1 MSDFVVYEWMLGREL
16 DLGKCELV
24 ILGLVFSYSRTGM
37 TMYKSEQ
44 SLANYAGVSKRTV
57 CTAIKKL
64 MDLGL
69 IARSE
74 EKHPKYRTYE
84 YTVSE
89 EVRRKH
95 FNEDGENISPMSVK
109 KFHQEQSKLFTDAGE
124 KTSPNNIVHSAI
136 DNPRYKEDPSRV
148 KRKSTYGPATN
159 PALEVGDLEDFLE
172 SK

>member
-1 MSDFVVYEWMLGREL
+1 MN
-16 DLGKCELV
+16 KCELV

-44 SLANYAGVSKRTV
+44 SLADYAGVTKRTV
-57 CTAIKKL
+57 CSAIKKL

-69 IARSE
+69 IVRNE
-74 EKHPKYRTYE
+74 ERHPKYRTYE
-84 YTVSE
+84 YTVSD
-89 EVRRKH
+89 EVRRKYLDK
-95 FNEDGENISPMSVK
+95 DGENISPISVK
-109 KFHQEQSKLFTDAGE
+109 KLHQEQSKLFTDAGE